1 MIGTA
6 RPDMYRRARRLA
18 VWLAWI
24 AVALA
29 LFFLVR
35 HAASGAQRRTHGFI
49 AYYAVSRL
57 VREGVDISPSYA
69 DDYWFQ
75 AQLDR
80 FQRGVSDV
88 NYNPPTTA
96 LLVLPLADLPYR
108 QARVAWTLLSLAG
121 LLLACGLI
129 TYFARLPPGL
139 VPFVLLLVLAC
150 QPLYANFSFAQG
162 YAAMFLLLVVAW
174 FAHSRDRAALLGSS
188 LGLLLVLKLAGVFLV
203 PLLLIQRRWRALA
216 WTGLVAGG
224 VVLGTL
230 PWLGRAWLAYVP
242 YMVHVN
248 ADRSRAVAA
257 YQTLTGFFRHFTTFD
272 STWNP
277 APLVDWPVAG
287 NALALLAAAGVLA
300 VSLACAAR
308 SAPQSNEVLFGA
320 FALLGVILSPLSL
333 DYHYVLAL
341 PAMIILGRWAYSQR
355 SRWAWP
361 VLLLATLMIA
371 LDLPYRSPRVSAG
384 LSALLAYPKLY
395 GALMLWGLALWAA
408 YRTVPPIQE
417 KPCERGAFVF
427 SDLGGPPGRTPLA

>member
-6 RPDMYRRARRLA
+6 RPDMYRRAHRLA
-18 VWLAWI
+18 VSLAWI

-29 LFFLVR
+29 LFLLVR
-35 HAASGAQRRTHGFI
+35 HAASGALRRSHGFV
-49 AYYAVSRL
+49 AYYTVSRL

-69 DDYWFQ
+69 DDHWFQ
-75 AQLDR
+75 AQMDR

-96 LLVLPLADLPYR
+96 LLVFPLADLPYR

-121 LLLACGLI
+121 VLLACGLI
-129 TYFARLPPGL
+129 AYFARLPRAL

-150 QPLYANFSFAQG
+150 QPLYANFSFGQG

-174 FAHSRDRAALLGSS
+174 FGHSRNRAALLGSS
-188 LGLLLVLKLAGVFLV
+188 LGLLLVLKLAGMFLV
-203 PLLLIQRRWRALA
+203 PLLLIQMRWRALA

-224 VVLGTL
+224 LVLGTL
-230 PWLGRAWLAYVP
+230 PWLGLRAWLAYVP
-242 YMVHVN
+242 YMAHVN

-257 YQTLTGFFRHFTTFD
+257 YQNLTGFFRHFTTSD

-287 NALALLAAAGVLA
+287 NAVAWLAAAGVLA

-308 SAPQSNEVLFGA
+308 SAPQSSEVLFGA

-355 SRWAWP
+355 SRSAWL

-371 LDLPYRSPRVSAG
+371 WDLPYRSPRVSAG
-384 LSALLAYPKLY
+384 VWALLAYPKLY

-408 YRTVPPIQE
+408 YRT
-417 KPCERGAFVF
+417 
-427 SDLGGPPGRTPLA
+427 TPHRRPRRP